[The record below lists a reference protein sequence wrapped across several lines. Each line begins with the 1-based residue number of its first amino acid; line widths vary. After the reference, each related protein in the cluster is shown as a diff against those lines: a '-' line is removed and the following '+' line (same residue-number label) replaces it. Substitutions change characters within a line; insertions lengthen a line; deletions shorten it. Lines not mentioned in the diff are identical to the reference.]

1 MLAEPP
7 NGTPAQ
13 GANGLGGGLGGAGL
27 LNSRWR
33 CLVPMTTGVRPTTA
47 GDVDAASCASCPCS
61 LQTWAPQEKGAEASM
76 MCLGVVMREPQIP
89 WQLQSAHPPG
99 IRRRGGCGFI
109 RALCALGRGHALRVK
124 WLQVPRLL
132 LWRLLQRELAAR
144 REFAGRD
151 VHR

>member
-27 LNSRWR
+27 LNLR
-33 CLVPMTTGVRPTTA
+33 CLVAPMTTGVMPTTA
-47 GDVDAASCASCPCS
+47 GDVDAASCASYPCS
-61 LQTWAPQEKGAEASM
+61 LHTWAPQKKEAEASM

-89 WQLQSAHPPG
+89 KQLQSAHSPG

-109 RALCALGRGHALRVK
+109 RALSALGRGHALRVK
-124 WLQVPRLL
+124 WLQEPRLL
-132 LWRLLQRELAAR
+132 LWRLLQRAR
-144 REFAGRD
+144 QEFTGRD